1 MFLKNKVK
9 AYIPGLGAAFWTSGK
24 IPRGTAETTNNHTD
38 KVTTTYCNRFMF
50 FKKKIII
57 SKIAKIANNSNREN
71 QFKNYSGK
79 IVSLS
84 RQRTQGIS
92 LLIQNG
98 EICPMSCLLSPTSTC
113 KQLML
118 MFVDSFFIYIWLRLE
133 NKWYGLH

>member
-1 MFLKNKVK
+1 M
-9 AYIPGLGAAFWTSGK
+9 W
-24 IPRGTAETTNNHTD
+24 NHTYQGLVRRFEHPV
-38 KVTTTYCNRFMF
+38 KFREALQKPQLTTQIKSPQRTVIGSCFQ
-50 FKKKIII
+50 KKII

-71 QFKNYSGK
+71 QFKNDSGK

-98 EICPMSCLLSPTSTC
+98 EICPMSCLLSPTPTC

-118 MFVDSFFIYIWLRLE
+118 MFVDSFFIYI
-133 NKWYGLH
+133 

>member
-1 MFLKNKVK
+1 M
-9 AYIPGLGAAFWTSGK
+9 W
-24 IPRGTAETTNNHTD
+24 NHTYQGLVRRFEHPV
-38 KVTTTYCNRFMF
+38 KFREVPQKPQTTTQIKSPQRIVIGSCFS
-50 FKKKIII
+50 KKKIII

-118 MFVDSFFIYIWLRLE
+118 MFVDSFFIYVWLRLE